1 MLKLGRSLNPHEW
14 EAMDGESINYC
25 GWLAVSNMVYIY
37 THNTYIYI
45 YIHTWYVYFDHRYWM
60 MIPTWWISNGLKP
73 PDTGD
78 PVVTVRN
85 HGGIFR
91 IDVDPVDGALFILHG
106 STVSQ
111 WGPPPKFRC
120 DHLLAK
126 KEGPPRGSGGS
137 GGSGW
142 LWAPPVSENEG
153 LGTGQF
159 KRAHSCQ
166 FLNLKSE
173 IFQMYLIHNRKK

>member
-1 MLKLGRSLNPHEW
+1 MGNQSTIVADWPFQIW
-14 EAMDGESINYC
+14 
-25 GWLAVSNMVYIY
+25 
-37 THNTYIYI
+37 YIYI
-45 YIHTWYVYFDHRYWM
+45 YM
-60 MIPTWWISNGLKP
+60 

-166 FLNLKSE
+166 FLNLKSFRC
-173 IFQMYLIHNRKK
+173 I